1 MWEREERFE
10 LVFCVPQ
17 TSLPASSAPVPCE
30 PPVWNHACLGLRG
43 GSAYVRPSVSPAA
56 TGSPA
61 AVGVERG
68 SGSVCCTTLRRSLPT
83 LKRQRNVL
91 LFLTQ
96 LPTPTAVGGAWW
108 VTPTGVGCGLGAPRP
123 PVLCGSCVCS
133 TFSGPWLLRAP
144 ALTQGFVLLRAHSQS
159 FANQPYT
166 HIGIGSEAKNTGFEI
181 RLCHSPAVWP
191 WAGQTL

>member
-96 LPTPTAVGGAWW
+96 LPTPTAAGGAWW
-108 VTPTGVGCGLGAPRP
+108 VTTHRCGLWSRSPTASS
-123 PVLCGSCVCS
+123 PVRLLCLLHLFRALASQGPGSN
-133 TFSGPWLLRAP
+133 TRLRS
-144 ALTQGFVLLRAHSQS
+144 LTSSQS
-159 FANQPYT
+159 ELCKPAIHT
-166 HIGIGSEAKNTGFEI
+166 H
-181 RLCHSPAVWP
+181 RHWV
-191 WAGQTL
+191 